1 MVKSLPPRR
10 GRCPHRPGTLRAEPF
25 RINEPLCS
33 RTSRADV
40 GIGPYADIG
49 FLPFIRPR
57 PELSGGPLHTRPGLR
72 PVHPLQAGEGCLRRG
87 KAASGG
93 GRLPPAGKG
102 LPPGRRGQPPG
113 GGGGAAP
120 SPAWYRPTTVTPSAC
135 HPLPGEGIFLKIPSS
150 GSGLL
155 PSLPRPA
162 GACGQSPGP
171 RRTPARAGSP
181 APPGPCR

>member
-10 GRCPHRPGTLRAEPF
+10 GRCPHRPGTLWAEPF

-57 PELSGGPLHTRPGLR
+57 LNFQVSPPHPSRGMRGGTKRPETQKRVGFFVQTYPFVVEPSGRCGHRPLR
-72 PVHPLQAGEGCLRRG
+72 VG
-87 KAASGG
+87 KTQSG
-93 GRLPPAGKG
+93 
-102 LPPGRRGQPPG
+102 
-113 GGGGAAP
+113 
-120 SPAWYRPTTVTPSAC
+120 YRPTPVTPSAC
-135 HPLPGEGIFLKIPSS
+135 HPLPGEGIFLEIPSS

-155 PSLPRPA
+155 PSPPRPA

-171 RRTPARAGSP
+171 RRRPGRGGSP